1 MFQTTKQFYMAFIP
15 WVHWVHPTCL
25 GIRTDMTLGSAP
37 FTNWITPTYPI
48 AGMYIMNNI
57 KKNWL
62 RTVIIFSTHWAHSV
76 MKCRSR
82 SSPSWRVATET
93 TTWCRMMS
101 RFFGGCPNTLDLTEV
116 GIWWNV
122 SIFCGLALFYML
134 AIFRLRAWT
143 GARPAGTFLTDGT
156 AEVSHSLGT
165 EDWHIWEEQAPQNQ
179 PPVNKIHQDVETQYS
194 VYN

>member
-101 RFFGGCPNTLDLTEV
+101 RFFGGCPNTLDLTGRNLMECFYLLWACFV
-116 GIWWNV
+116 LYARNIQITRLDWSTSSWNF
-122 SIFCGLALFYML
+122 SNRWNG
-134 AIFRLRAWT
+134 
-143 GARPAGTFLTDGT
+143 G
-156 AEVSHSLGT
+156 S
-165 EDWHIWEEQAPQNQ
+165 
-179 PPVNKIHQDVETQYS
+179 
-194 VYN
+194 